1 MSKSLQRKMLIGGG
15 KALAIFLILLV
26 SLGAVACRNDVP
38 AEGRGSLNIVVTDKA
53 SKAIAY
59 EPADGYPSA
68 MSHYT
73 VVVKDSGGASVGTSD
88 YMELENGEGRFE
100 VTNLVTGTYTIDV
113 SGYIKTGETAYTLIA
128 TGTEKATVGASYAND
143 LVVAI
148 DTFDDAYTGDMT
160 VELVMPIDAVENGTI
175 TGELSWTL
183 VSVDDSSLSFTAGS
197 ETLTAAALDDGKYTL
212 TIADKNVPGGRY
224 LLTATF
230 DNGSDYSGI
239 DAVIAYPGL
248 PSTGTINLDSR
259 KPSTYEFTVT
269 DKIGNALS
277 VSADGEYST
286 DEDSF
291 NISFKDS
298 LASTEEVIFLV
309 DGVVVDG
316 DEAEAGVYMIG
327 ALDEGRRHVVA
338 IVYDTELKSAVGSAS
353 FVVNIETECGV
364 EVITNAVGVAWDYGD
379 PDPQL
384 YRLYTDEAAAAA
396 AEEAGMKAMVDPYG
410 LVWYDI
416 MEEPVS
422 SYEGNPGSSP
432 FDELGPWRD
441 MKLYALN
448 DGGSVKDVIKD
459 GETIRQFVDD
469 NDADNMDFMVY
480 LPEAWLRVIDDPENE
495 IRYYYV
501 SDIQF
506 EGASLQP
513 ASGHYIGRYSAMDPD
528 ITGEQSH
535 WNKADEVYSRPSYK
549 ATGTQ
554 KVATYLS
561 MQNAY
566 DVTHKRNDGV
576 TMVDSRTYGGLLW
589 EEVSYV
595 QLMYLVE
602 YANLN
607 SQDTLGAGGSGYTS
621 GDSDDMPYHT
631 GVIGIKTKENSH
643 VQYRYVEGL
652 LGRDNSCNIVENLLV
667 DDYVMYIA
675 PSEGSLAVAA
685 KSGIFSNSGSGAAP
699 SDWVAIGT
707 MPSSGWITGMNY
719 DETLPWS
726 IGVASET
733 DGGSDSTYATDYVNT
748 TTGLCSVRLSFN
760 PGKNNGAWRLY
771 VLSRPNDT
779 YVDWSARLSL
789 R

>member
-1 MSKSLQRKMLIGGG
+1 MLIGGG
-15 KALAIFLILLV
+15 KALAILLVLLV
-26 SLGAVACRNDVP
+26 SLSAVACRNDVP
-38 AEGRGSLNIVVTDKA
+38 AEGRGSLNIIVTDAA
-53 SKAIAY
+53 SKTIAY
-59 EPADGYPSA
+59 EPADGYPGA

-88 YMELENGEGRFE
+88 YMELENGSGRFE
-100 VTNLVTGTYTIDV
+100 VTNLVTGTYTVDV
-113 SGYIKTGETAYTLIA
+113 SGYIKTGESAYTLIA

-148 DTFDDAYTGDMT
+148 DTFDDDYTGDMT
-160 VELVMPIDAVENGTI
+160 VSLVMPIDAVVNGAI

-183 VSVDDSSLSFTAGS
+183 VSVDDSSLSFTGS
-197 ETLTAAALDDGKYTL
+197 ETLTVAALDDGKYTL
-212 TIADKNVPGGRY
+212 SIADKNVPGGRY
-224 LLTATF
+224 LLTVTF

-248 PSTGTINLDSR
+248 PSSGTINLDSR

-277 VSADGEYST
+277 VTADGEYST

-291 NISFKDS
+291 NVTFTSP
-298 LASTEEVIFLV
+298 LASTEKVIFLV

-316 DEAEAGVYMIG
+316 EEAESGVYMIG

-338 IVYDTELKSAVGSAS
+338 IVYDTELKAAVGSVT
-353 FVVNIETECGV
+353 FVVNV
-364 EVITNAVGVAWDYGD
+364 EAESDIIVPTNAVGVAWDYGD

-396 AEEAGMKAMVDPYG
+396 AEEAGMKAMVDPHG

-422 SYEGNPGSSP
+422 SYSGNPGSSP
-432 FDELGPWRD
+432 FDELGPWKD

-448 DGGSVKDVIKD
+448 DGGSVKDVIGE

-501 SDIQF
+501 SDIEF
-506 EGASLQP
+506 EGAALQP
-513 ASGHYIGRYSAMDPD
+513 ASGHYIGRYDAMDPD
-528 ITGEQSH
+528 ITGAQSSS
-535 WNKADEVYSRPSYK
+535 NNADEVYSRPSYK

-554 KVATYLS
+554 EVARYFS
-561 MQNAY
+561 MQDAY
-566 DVTHKRNDGV
+566 DVTHKRNKGV
-576 TMVDSRTYGGLLW
+576 TTVDGKTYGGLLW

-607 SQDTLGAGGSGYTS
+607 SQNTLGVGDNAYTS

-631 GVIGIKTKENSH
+631 GVIGATATAGSD

-652 LGRDNSCNIVENLLV
+652 FGGDYTGESVENLLA
-667 DDYVMYIA
+667 DDYMMFIA
-675 PSEGSLAVAA
+675 PNEESLAAA
-685 KSGIFSNSGSGAAP
+685 REEGVMNSGSSGNVP
-699 SDWVAIGT
+699 SDWVKIGT
-707 MPSSGWITGMNY
+707 LPNTSNYITAMNY
-719 DETLPWS
+719 DETYPWS
-726 IGVASET
+726 IGVPSVT
-733 DGGSDSTYATDYVNT
+733 SGGSDSTYAADCVYTAS
-748 TTGLCSVRLSFN
+748 GLRSVRLSYSSDSSD
-760 PGKNNGAWRLY
+760 GAWC
-771 VLSRPNDT
+771 LSTSREPYRVGIDR
-779 YVDWSARLSL
+779 SARLSF

>member
-1 MSKSLQRKMLIGGG
+1 MRNSFVHRMLSGGG
-15 KALAIFLILLV
+15 NALVILLALLV

-38 AEGRGSLNIVVTDKA
+38 AEGRGSLNIIVNDQA
-53 SKAIAY
+53 SKTIAY
-59 EPADGYPSA
+59 EPSTGYPAA

-88 YMELENGEGRFE
+88 YMELENGSGRFE
-100 VTNLVTGTYTIDV
+100 VTDLVTGTYTVDV
-113 SGYIKTGETAYTLIA
+113 SGYIKTGESAYTLIA
-128 TGTEKATVGASYAND
+128 TGTEKATVGASYANN

-160 VELVMPIDAVENGTI
+160 VSLMMPIDAVVDGTI
-175 TGELSWTL
+175 TGDLSWTL
-183 VSVDDSSLSFTAGS
+183 VSVDDSGVSFTGS
-197 ETLTAAALDDGKYTL
+197 ETLTAAALDDGKHTL
-212 TIADKNVPGGRY
+212 TIADRNVPGGRY
-224 LLTATF
+224 LLTVTF

-291 NISFKDS
+291 NISFRDS
-298 LASTEEVIFLV
+298 LASTEKVIFLV
-309 DGVVVDG
+309 DGVVVDSE
-316 DEAEAGVYMIG
+316 EAKAGVYMIG

-396 AEEAGMKAMVDPYG
+396 AEEAGMKAMVDPHG

-416 MEEPVS
+416 IEEPVS
-422 SYEGNPGSSP
+422 SYEGKPGSSP
-432 FDELGPWRD
+432 FDELGPWKD

-448 DGGSVKDVIKD
+448 DGGPVKDVIGD

-501 SDIQF
+501 SDTEF
-506 EGASLQP
+506 EGSSLQP

-535 WNKADEVYSRPSYK
+535 RNNADEVYSRPSYK

-576 TMVDSRTYGGLLW
+576 TTVDSRTYGGLLW

-607 SQDTLGAGGSGYTS
+607 SQTTLGYGSGAYTS

-631 GVIGIKTKENSH
+631 GVIGTKTKENSH

-675 PSEGSLAVAA
+675 PDEESLAVAA
-685 KSGIFSNSGSGAAP
+685 KSGIFNKSGSGTAP

-726 IGVASET
+726 IGVASEI

-771 VLSRPNDT
+771 VLSRPSDT
-779 YVDWSARLSL
+779 YVDWSARLSF